1 MTEFYLY
8 AGMLILLGCVF
19 VVLPF
24 MRKDTLVSVDPGTN
38 AERIDIYHQRLT
50 ELAQEQQDSRLSDE
64 GYQQAIVELKK
75 RLLNELAPEKQFNL
89 KGNNVVL
96 ASVGVLFMLSFSI
109 IFYGISGSHKQ
120 QLSWLE
126 AVEKLPELGQR
137 AVMQTGDPL
146 TPNELQQFALGLR
159 TKLSTNGDDQVAW
172 MLLGRVA
179 MSLNDLSMATQAF
192 EKSLKIN
199 PDNVNVML
207 AYSQALLVD
216 GSEQS
221 INKAAK
227 KLSKILQKNPTN
239 MDAISLL
246 ALIAYE
252 RKDWLEAKAAFE
264 LLLSSMEKAD
274 PRYVMIKQRIDELN
288 QRLNVNVEDSIN
300 KNSQTMALQ
309 PRQLTVKLSLSDDLV
324 NNVPEGATL
333 FVFAKAAQGPQMP
346 LAVVKLTYVDLPTT
360 VLLSKENAMMPS
372 LTMEQFDQ
380 VIVTARISKDDKV
393 DVQVGELQGQSTVV
407 DLNAETELSLMI
419 NQLIQ

>member
-8 AGMLILLGCVF
+8 AGLLILLGCIF

-96 ASVGVLFMLSFSI
+96 ASVGALFMLSFSV

-274 PRYVMIKQRIDELN
+274 PRYVMIEQRIDELN

-309 PRQLTVKLSLSDDLV
+309 PRQLTVKLRLSDDLV

-346 LAVVKLTYVDLPTT
+346 LAVVKLTHVDLPTT
-360 VLLSKENAMMPS
+360 VVLSKENAMMPS

>member
-8 AGMLILLGCVF
+8 AAILILLGCVF

-50 ELAQEQQDSRLSDE
+50 ELAAEQQDNRISEE

-89 KGNNVVL
+89 KGNNLVL
-96 ASVGVLFMLSFSI
+96 ASVGTLFLLSFSI

-120 QLSWLE
+120 QQSWLD
-126 AVEKLPELGQR
+126 AIEKLPELGQR
-137 AVMQTGDPL
+137 AVMQTGEPL

-216 GSEQS
+216 GSEES

-227 KLSKILQKNPTN
+227 KLSKILQQNPTN

-252 RKDWLEAKAAFE
+252 RKDWLEAKTAFE

-274 PRYVMIKQRIDELN
+274 PRYVLIEQRINELN
-288 QRLNVNVEDSIN
+288 QRLNVSAEGDIN
-300 KNSQTMALQ
+300 KNSQSMALQ

-324 NNVPEGATL
+324 NNVPKGATL

-346 LAVVKLTYVDLPTT
+346 LAVVKLTSVDLPTT
-360 VLLSKENAMMPS
+360 VVLSQDNAMMPS

-380 VIVTARISKDDKV
+380 VIVTARISIDDKV
-393 DVQVGELQGQSTVV
+393 DVQVGELQGQSAVI
-407 DLNAETELSLMI
+407 DLTTKTELSLTI

>member
-8 AGMLILLGCVF
+8 AAVLILLGCVF

-50 ELAQEQQDSRLSDE
+50 ELAQEQQDNRISEE
-64 GYQQAIVELKK
+64 GHQQAIVELKK

-89 KGNNVVL
+89 KGNNLVL
-96 ASVGVLFMLSFSI
+96 ASVGALFMLSFSV
-109 IFYGISGSHKQ
+109 IFYGISGSHQ
-120 QLSWLE
+120 QQQSWLD

-137 AVMQTGDPL
+137 AVMQTGEPL

-216 GSEQS
+216 GSEES

-227 KLSKILQKNPTN
+227 KLSKILQQNPTN

-274 PRYVMIKQRIDELN
+274 PRYVLIEQRIDELN
-288 QRLNVNVEDSIN
+288 QRLNVSEEGDIN
-300 KNSQTMALQ
+300 KNSQSMALQ

-324 NNVPEGATL
+324 NNVPERATL

-346 LAVVKLTYVDLPTT
+346 LAVVKLTSVDLPTT
-360 VLLSKENAMMPS
+360 VTLSQENAMMPS

-380 VIVTARISKDDKV
+380 VIVTARISIDDKV
-393 DVQVGELQGQSTVV
+393 DVQVGELQGQSAVI
-407 DLNAETELSLMI
+407 DLNTKTELSLTI

>member
-8 AGMLILLGCVF
+8 AAVLIVFGCVF

-50 ELAQEQQDSRLSDE
+50 ELEAEQQDNRISEE

-89 KGNNVVL
+89 KGNNLVL
-96 ASVGVLFMLSFSI
+96 ASVGTLFLLSFSI
-109 IFYGISGSHKQ
+109 IFYGISGSHTQ
-120 QLSWLE
+120 QQSWLD
-126 AVEKLPELGQR
+126 AIEKLPELGQR
-137 AVMQTGDPL
+137 AVMQTGEPL

-216 GSEQS
+216 GSEES

-227 KLSKILQKNPTN
+227 KLSKILQQNPTN

-252 RKDWLEAKAAFE
+252 RKDWLEAKTAFE

-274 PRYVMIKQRIDELN
+274 PRYALIEQRIDELN
-288 QRLNVNVEDSIN
+288 QRLNVSAKDDAN
-300 KNSQTMALQ
+300 KNSQSMALQ
-309 PRQLTVKLSLSDDLV
+309 SRQLTVKLSLSDDLV

-333 FVFAKAAQGPQMP
+333 FVFAKAAQGPKMP
-346 LAVVKLTYVDLPTT
+346 LAVVKLASVDLPTT
-360 VLLSKENAMMPS
+360 VVLSQDNAMMPS
-372 LTMEQFDQ
+372 LTIEQFDQ
-380 VIVTARISKDDKV
+380 VIVTARISIDDKV
-393 DVQVGELQGQSTVV
+393 DVQVGELQGQSAVI
-407 DLNAETELSLMI
+407 DLTTKTELSLTI

>member
-8 AGMLILLGCVF
+8 AAVLIVFGCVF

-50 ELAQEQQDSRLSDE
+50 ELEAEQQDNRISEE

-89 KGNNVVL
+89 KGNNLVL
-96 ASVGVLFMLSFSI
+96 ASVGTLFLLSFSI
-109 IFYGISGSHKQ
+109 IFYGISGSHTQ
-120 QLSWLE
+120 QQSWLD
-126 AVEKLPELGQR
+126 AIEKLPELGQR
-137 AVMQTGDPL
+137 AVMQTGEPL

-216 GSEQS
+216 GSEES

-227 KLSKILQKNPTN
+227 KLSKILQQNPTN

-252 RKDWLEAKAAFE
+252 RKDLLEAKTAFE

-274 PRYVMIKQRIDELN
+274 PRYALIEQRIDELN
-288 QRLNVNVEDSIN
+288 QRLNVSAKDDTN
-300 KNSQTMALQ
+300 KNSQSMALQ
-309 PRQLTVKLSLSDDLV
+309 SRQLTVKLSLSDDLV
-324 NNVPEGATL
+324 NNVPQGATL
-333 FVFAKAAQGPQMP
+333 FVFAKAAQGPKMP
-346 LAVVKLTYVDLPTT
+346 LAVVKLASVDLPTT
-360 VLLSKENAMMPS
+360 VVLSQENAMMPS
-372 LTMEQFDQ
+372 LTIEQFDQ
-380 VIVTARISKDDKV
+380 VIVTARISIDDKV
-393 DVQVGELQGQSTVV
+393 DVQVGELQGQSAVI
-407 DLNAETELSLMI
+407 DLTTKTELSLTI

>member
-120 QLSWLE
+120 QLSWLD

>member
-8 AGMLILLGCVF
+8 AGLLILLGCVF

-96 ASVGVLFMLSFSI
+96 ASVGALFMLSFSV

-274 PRYVMIKQRIDELN
+274 PRYVMIEQRIDELN

-309 PRQLTVKLSLSDDLV
+309 PKQLTVKLSLSDDLV

-346 LAVVKLTYVDLPTT
+346 LAVVKLTHVDLPTT
-360 VLLSKENAMMPS
+360 VVLSKENAMMPS

>member
-8 AGMLILLGCVF
+8 AAVLIVFGCVF

-50 ELAQEQQDSRLSDE
+50 ELAAEQQDNRISEE

-89 KGNNVVL
+89 KGNNLVL
-96 ASVGVLFMLSFSI
+96 ASVGTLFLLSFSI
-109 IFYGISGSHKQ
+109 IFYGISGSHTQ
-120 QLSWLE
+120 QQSWLD
-126 AVEKLPELGQR
+126 AIEKLPELGQR
-137 AVMQTGDPL
+137 AVMQTGEPL

-216 GSEQS
+216 GSEES

-227 KLSKILQKNPTN
+227 KLSKILQQNPTN

-252 RKDWLEAKAAFE
+252 RKDWLEAKTAFE

-274 PRYVMIKQRIDELN
+274 PRYALIEQRIDELN
-288 QRLNVNVEDSIN
+288 QRLNVSAKDDTN
-300 KNSQTMALQ
+300 KNSQSMALQ
-309 PRQLTVKLSLSDDLV
+309 SRQLTVKLSLSDDLV

-333 FVFAKAAQGPQMP
+333 FVFAKAAQGPKMP
-346 LAVVKLTYVDLPTT
+346 LAVVKLASVDLPTT
-360 VLLSKENAMMPS
+360 VVLSQDNAMMPS
-372 LTMEQFDQ
+372 LTIEQFDQ
-380 VIVTARISKDDKV
+380 VIVTARISIDDKV
-393 DVQVGELQGQSTVV
+393 DVQVGELQGQSAVI
-407 DLNAETELSLMI
+407 DLTTKTELSLTI

>member
-8 AGMLILLGCVF
+8 AGLLILLGCVF

-96 ASVGVLFMLSFSI
+96 ASVGALFMLSFSV

-216 GSEQS
+216 GSEES

-227 KLSKILQKNPTN
+227 KLSKILQQNPTN

-252 RKDWLEAKAAFE
+252 RKDWLEAKTAFE

-274 PRYVMIKQRIDELN
+274 PRYALIEQRIDELN
-288 QRLNVNVEDSIN
+288 QRLNVSAKDDTN
-300 KNSQTMALQ
+300 KNSQSMALQ
-309 PRQLTVKLSLSDDLV
+309 SRQLTVTLSLSDDLV
-324 NNVPEGATL
+324 NNVPEGSTL
-333 FVFAKAAQGPQMP
+333 FVFAKAAQGPKMP
-346 LAVVKLTYVDLPTT
+346 LAVVKLASVDLPTT
-360 VLLSKENAMMPS
+360 VVLSQENAMMPS
-372 LTMEQFDQ
+372 LTIEQFDQ
-380 VIVTARISKDDKV
+380 VIVTARISIDDKV
-393 DVQVGELQGQSTVV
+393 DVQVGELQGQSAVI
-407 DLNAETELSLMI
+407 DLTTKTELSLTI